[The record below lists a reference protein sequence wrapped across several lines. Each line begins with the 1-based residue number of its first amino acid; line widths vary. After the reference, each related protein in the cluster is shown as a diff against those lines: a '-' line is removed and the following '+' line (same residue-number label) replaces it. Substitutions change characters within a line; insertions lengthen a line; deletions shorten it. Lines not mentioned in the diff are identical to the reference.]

1 MFKLF
6 KRKRKAKKGK
16 LNAKQQKIVN
26 KATERY
32 VTIKQRELIDYNRK
46 LAKEREYTERRIQ
59 NNEDIKNYNN
69 DINLTSQEITR
80 LRSEG
85 GIKNNLNAFGLSVEK
100 RVMESRLARLER
112 EKKRIDRLKNKKGFV
127 NLTQQIVKPIQMAH
141 GMA

>member
-1 MFKLF
+1 M
-6 KRKRKAKKGK
+6 RQ
-16 LNAKQQKIVN
+16 QQKIVN

-112 EKKRIDRLKNKKGFV
+112 EKKRIDRLKNKKGSV